1 MLQHDITNN
10 KFYNDGVEI
19 PEEEYNVLYQE
30 WKDNLPDPST
40 DEPDIDDS
48 EAFNI
53 ILGGES

>member
-40 DEPDIDDS
+40 EEPDIDDF
-48 EAFNI
+48 EALDI